1 MISRCISKSNP
12 THSGSIVGSGL
23 LQLVLVESKESVF
36 AVFAVLASTL
46 SVFPVLPVL
55 ALIQKIR

>member
-1 MISRCISKSNP
+1 MISRCISTSNA
-12 THSGSIVGSGL
+12 THSGSIVGNGL

-36 AVFAVLASTL
+36 AVFAVLASAL
-46 SVFPVLPVL
+46 SVFPVFPVL